1 MNLFISYFMI
11 YSIKIIYT
19 MSVLQLWSE
28 NNDVPYNFNFVS
40 ETKHNKKNG
49 YLMKTD
55 NVIPPNTEFLFDYIG
70 QRYTIESYSENGNEF
85 FISINTIGFKLP
97 TFNDILYLI
106 DNYIDKY
113 NIFKVQIK
121 CKVNLVQYPKDTLFL
136 YERDIYDNN
145 YYITYEYIEF
155 LKSIFDIDQIQFYH
169 NCIYYDYQSVL
180 NGIYYGYRTK
190 NKKSKNKKNRNI
202 SSIQNRQL
210 QITNTE
216 NEDEIQNNNH
226 GSVNKIFDNTIISSE
241 IIDIF
246 NKYIYLNSSR
256 KLLCYDPNFKI
267 KNKMIGRFVNNLINS
282 LLNDIVNET
291 IYDINYI
298 VTKKVIEYKTKNVFY
313 VIESNYQFID
323 NDIDVNDDINKPSE
337 YKIGIKIHYFN
348 YYDYILNKLSSL
360 IIRYFYQI
368 NNRKSKRKY
377 KKRIYNSL
385 NKFSFYSSSSL
396 LILSFAIGTGYFVI
410 KFI

>member
-190 NKKSKNKKNRNI
+190 NKKSKNKKNINI

-216 NEDEIQNNNH
+216 NE
-226 GSVNKIFDNTIISSE
+226 T
-241 IIDIF
+241 
-246 NKYIYLNSSR
+246 
-256 KLLCYDPNFKI
+256 LLRPSCRARTHKFLL
-267 KNKMIGRFVNNLINS
+267 GFVPLRTLPYHKFAEQLRNL
-282 LLNDIVNET
+282 
-291 IYDINYI
+291 
-298 VTKKVIEYKTKNVFY
+298 
-313 VIESNYQFID
+313 
-323 NDIDVNDDINKPSE
+323 
-337 YKIGIKIHYFN
+337 
-348 YYDYILNKLSSL
+348 
-360 IIRYFYQI
+360 
-368 NNRKSKRKY
+368 
-377 KKRIYNSL
+377 
-385 NKFSFYSSSSL
+385 FS
-396 LILSFAIGTGYFVI
+396 
-410 KFI
+410 

>member
-1 MNLFISYFMI
+1 
-11 YSIKIIYT
+11 

-28 NNDVPYNFNFVS
+28 NNDIPYNFNFLS
-40 ETKHNKKNG
+40 EKKHNKKNG
-49 YLMKTD
+49 YVMKTYD
-55 NVIPPNTEFLFDYIG
+55 LIPANTEFLFDYMG
-70 QRYTIESYSENGNEF
+70 QRYTIESYSEKRNEF

-145 YYITYEYIEF
+145 YYITYDYIEF

-169 NCIYYDYQSVL
+169 NYIYYDYQSVL

-190 NKKSKNKKNRNI
+190 NKKSKNKKNRI
-202 SSIQNRQL
+202 NRFL
-210 QITNTE
+210 EITNDEDDYEHITE
-216 NEDEIQNNNH
+216 TGCEPERELVQNTSH
-226 GSVNKIFDNTIISSE
+226 SSE

-246 NKYIYLNSSR
+246 NKYIYLYNSR

-282 LLNDIVNET
+282 LLNEIVNET
-291 IYDINYI
+291 IYNINTI
-298 VTKKVIEYKTKNVFY
+298 VTKKVVQYEMKNVY
-313 VIESNYQFID
+313 YIIDSNYQLID
-323 NDIDVNDDINKPSE
+323 NNELLTSTNW
-337 YKIGIKIHYFN
+337 IGIKLFKK
-348 YYDYILNKLSSL
+348 YYDNVLNKLSSF
-360 IIRYFYQI
+360 ITRYIYQI

-377 KKRIYNSL
+377 KKRIYDSL
-385 NKFSFYSSSSL
+385 NKFSFYSSSSV

-410 KFI
+410 KYN